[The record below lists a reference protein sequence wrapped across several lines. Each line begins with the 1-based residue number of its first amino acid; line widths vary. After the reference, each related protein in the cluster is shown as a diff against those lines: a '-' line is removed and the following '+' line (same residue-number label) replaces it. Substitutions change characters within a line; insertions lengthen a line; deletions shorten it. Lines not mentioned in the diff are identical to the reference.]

1 MSTIEA
7 LKSETLMQ
15 KNSLVVKATLVSVI
29 LAAIVDIAMKKDL
42 AVILSIIIGGGLGVG
57 IIAFLHYTNRWIHI
71 IPYLAASIVA
81 VVIFIIMQNS
91 VSATAY
97 ILVYFVIATTAIYM
111 DKFVLLLGSLLG
123 FGVLILY
130 TFFNHDVLPLETKNY
145 VTVFLL
151 HGLVSIL
158 LYFQLA
164 ISNNMSN
171 QLTKIQMETEKLLK
185 RDMEIK
191 EILKDNTFV
200 LKNMM
205 ATVKDRS
212 FENHTA
218 VNEMSTSITELASG
232 VQVQSD
238 TIQDINGAVANT
250 SQMVEELMEIS
261 KQLLQ
266 NSEQTEKAG
275 FTGQTLVETL
285 ERELEKY
292 YDLTNEIVKRTE
304 TLTSEVNEAVGYVK
318 NIQQIS
324 QQTNLLALN
333 ASIEAARAGDSGKG
347 FAVVAEEVR
356 KLAEITSQTAA
367 LISSN
372 LDSVQSETENNNE
385 SIVNASNQ
393 MKSNLTLAH
402 NSKLAFSEIFKHV
415 SLLKEKIQESH
426 DHIRSIEDSSKTV
439 AQSVNE
445 FSAIIEQSS
454 AQLQELA
461 SNTQAQAHQNSLL
474 FASVEKANSSLE
486 KIVDIYSQDDRG

>member
-1 MSTIEA
+1 VSKIEA
-7 LKSETLMQ
+7 LKAETLIQ
-15 KNSLVVKATLVSVI
+15 KNNLVVKATLVSVI

-57 IIAFLHYTNRWIHI
+57 IVAVLHYTNRWIHT

-91 VSATAY
+91 VSVTAF
-97 ILVYFVIATTAIYM
+97 ILVYFIVATTAIYM
-111 DKFVLLLGSLLG
+111 DKFVLLLGSSLG
-123 FGVLILY
+123 YGVLILY
-130 TFFNHDVLPLETKNY
+130 TFLNHDVLPLETKNY

-171 QLTKIQMETEKLLK
+171 QITQIQMETETLLK
-185 RDMEIK
+185 RDLEIK

-205 ATVKDRS
+205 TTVKNRS

-238 TIQDINGAVANT
+238 TIQDINSAVANT
-250 SQMVEELMEIS
+250 SQMVEELMQLS

-266 NSEQTEKAG
+266 SSDQTEKAG
-275 FTGQTLVETL
+275 FTGQALVEML
-285 ERELEKY
+285 EKELEKY
-292 YDLTNEIVKRTE
+292 NDLTNAIVKRTE
-304 TLTSEVNEAVGYVK
+304 ALSLEVNEAVGYVK
-318 NIQQIS
+318 DIQQIS

-333 ASIEAARAGDSGKG
+333 ASIEAARAGDSGRG

-356 KLAEITSQTAA
+356 KLAEITSQTAE

-372 LDSVQSETENNNE
+372 LDSVKAESEINNKR
-385 SIVNASNQ
+385 IIDASNQ
-393 MKSNLTLAH
+393 MKANLALAH
-402 NSKLAFSEIFKHV
+402 DSKLAFTEIFNHV
-415 SLLKEKIQESH
+415 FQLKEKIQKSH
-426 DHIRSIEDSSKTV
+426 DHILSIEDFSKSV
-439 AQSVNE
+439 AQSINE